1 VALNRDIDRLELI
14 VELID
19 HIRRRLTRVTEEA
32 FLRDQDEID
41 LTSFRLL
48 HIGEAA
54 HKLSADIKARHPAL
68 PWAAIYQMR
77 NVISHDYPA
86 IIPWR
91 IWDTATTKLDA
102 LQALCRTE
110 LDSLI
115 E

>member
-1 VALNRDIDRLELI
+1 MAVNRDIDRLELI

-19 HIRRRLTRVTEEA
+19 HIDRRLADMTEDA
-32 FLRDQDEID
+32 FLGDQDEID

-54 HKLSADIKARHPAL
+54 HKLSGDIKARHPAL

-91 IWDTATTKLDA
+91 IWDTASSKLDELRA
-102 LQALCRTE
+102 MCRAE
-110 LDSLI
+110 LDNLL

>member
-1 VALNRDIDRLELI
+1 MALNRDIDRLELI

-19 HIRRRLTRVTEEA
+19 HIRRRLTDITEDA
-32 FLRDQDEID
+32 FLGSQDEID

-68 PWAAIYQMR
+68 PWAAIYLMR

-91 IWDTATTKLDA
+91 IWDTASSKLDELRA
-102 LQALCRTE
+102 MCRAE
-110 LDSLI
+110 LDKLP

>member
-1 VALNRDIDRLELI
+1 MALNRDIDRLELI

-19 HIRRRLTRVTEEA
+19 HIQRRLSIVTEDA
-32 FLRDQDEID
+32 FLRNQDEID

-54 HKLSADIKARHPAL
+54 HKLSAEIKARHPAL

-91 IWDTATTKLDA
+91 IWDTATTKLDE
-102 LQALCRTE
+102 LRALCRAE
-110 LDSLI
+110 LDNLD

>member
-1 VALNRDIDRLELI
+1 MALNRDIDRLELI

-19 HIRRRLTRVTEEA
+19 HIHRRLTDITEDG
-32 FLRDQDEID
+32 FLGSQDEID

-91 IWDTATTKLDA
+91 IWDTASSKLDELRA
-102 LQALCRTE
+102 MCRTE
-110 LDSLI
+110 LDKLA

>member
-1 VALNRDIDRLELI
+1 MALNRDIDRLELI

-19 HIRRRLTRVTEEA
+19 HIHRRLSIVTEDA
-32 FLRDQDEID
+32 FLRNQDEID

-91 IWDTATTKLDA
+91 IWDTATTKLDE
-102 LQALCRTE
+102 LRVLCRAE
-110 LDSLI
+110 LDNLA

>member
-1 VALNRDIDRLELI
+1 VTLNRDIDRLELI
-14 VELID
+14 IELID
-19 HIRRRLTRVTEEA
+19 HIRRRLTILTEEP

-54 HKLSADIKARHPAL
+54 HKLSEDIKARHPTV

-91 IWDTATTKLDA
+91 IWDTATTKLDE
-102 LQALCRTE
+102 LRALCRAE
-110 LDSLI
+110 LDNLG